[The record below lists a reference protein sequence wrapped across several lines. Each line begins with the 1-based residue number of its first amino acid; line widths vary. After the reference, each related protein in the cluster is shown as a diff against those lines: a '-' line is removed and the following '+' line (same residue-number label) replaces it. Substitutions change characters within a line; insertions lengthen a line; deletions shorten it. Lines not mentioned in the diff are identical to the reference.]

1 MKTKGIILGL
11 VCTIASC
18 LIIFVCKEKN
28 GRETVFEEN
37 LSVLAREDW
46 FDLTKCYFLG
56 IDDWK
61 EAYLCHVFG
70 PYVGQ
75 CTYTTYF
82 CVDEN
87 NTSRCYR

>member
-37 LSVLAREDW
+37 LSVLAKTG
-46 FDLTKCYFLG
+46 L
-56 IDDWK
+56 I
-61 EAYLCHVFG
+61 
-70 PYVGQ
+70 
-75 CTYTTYF
+75 
-82 CVDEN
+82 
-87 NTSRCYR
+87 